1 MNSLLPLAVAVP
13 LVGAAVS
20 AIAHRRLAWQRVIG
34 LGTVSAVLSFAVVLL
49 VSVDHEGPITANLGG
64 WPTPVGITLLVDR
77 FAAMV
82 LSVSAVVV
90 LAVLVYSISQLGRD
104 VLDWWFHPKY
114 LVLLAGV
121 SLTVTTS
128 DLFTLFVGFEVTLIA
143 SYTLLTVRSGAKQ
156 VRSTMTYVV
165 VNLVASVLFLATI
178 AIAYSAT
185 GTLDMSDLAQRLQ
198 GLEPW
203 VANLLSAMT
212 LVVFGI
218 KAALFPLYMW
228 LPDSYPTA
236 PSPVSALFAGLLT
249 KIGVYAIFRT
259 QTQLF
264 DSASG
269 LLFAIAS
276 ATMFF
281 GVLGAM
287 AQRDVKRIL
296 SFHIVSQIGYMILGL
311 GLVSTI
317 GVGAGILYIVNQIL
331 VKSGLFLVAGEIEA
345 ENGGSELTAGGGLAR
360 RRPGLAIAFALLAL
374 SLAGVPPTAGFVL
387 KFALVREAIVSG
399 YGVVAGVALLVSFL
413 TLFSMLKIW
422 SEVFWGDP
430 TGEGP
435 GARRGMR
442 VATAGLAALSVV
454 AAIYITPLLD
464 YGADA
469 ATNLANPSVAAQ
481 DGTEP

>member
-1 MNSLLPLAVAVP
+1 MSSLLPLVVAVP
-13 LVGAAVS
+13 LLGAALSMIAQRRLGWQRLIGVGAVS
-20 AIAHRRLAWQRVIG
+20 
-34 LGTVSAVLSFAVVLL
+34 TVLTLSVVFLIE
-49 VSVDHEGPITANLGG
+49 VADGPITANLGG
-64 WPTPVGITLLVDR
+64 WPSPVGITLVVDR
-77 FAAMV
+77 FAALV
-82 LSVSAVVV
+82 LTISTVVV
-90 LAVLVYSISQLGRD
+90 LAVLGYSISQLGRD
-104 VLDWWFHPKY
+104 VLDWWFHPKF

-121 SLTVTTS
+121 SLTVTTG

-178 AIAYSAT
+178 AVAYAAT
-185 GTLDMSDLAQRLQ
+185 GTLDMSDVARQLDL
-198 GLEPW
+198 LDPW
-203 VANLLSAMT
+203 VGSLLSAMT

-236 PSPVSALFAGLLT
+236 PAPVTALFAGLLT

-264 DSASG
+264 EVNTT
-269 LLFAIAS
+269 LLLTVAS

-281 GVLGAM
+281 GVVGAM

-311 GLVSTI
+311 GLVSVI
-317 GVGAGILYIVNQIL
+317 GVGAGIAYIVNQIL

-345 ENGGSELTAGGGLAR
+345 ENGGSELSSGGGLAK
-360 RRPGLAIAFALLAL
+360 RRPGLAVAFALLAL

-387 KFALVREAIVSG
+387 KFALVREAIASG
-399 YGVVAGVALLVSFL
+399 YGLVAGVALLVSLL

-422 SEVFWGDP
+422 AGVFWGEP
-430 TGEGP
+430 IGEGA
-435 GARRGMR
+435 GARRGMKT
-442 VATAGLAALSVV
+442 ATAGV
-454 AAIYITPLLD
+454 AAVSLALAVYITPLFDLSTE
-464 YGADA
+464 A
-469 ATNLANPSVAAQ
+469 ANTLANPEVLAEAVS
-481 DGTEP
+481 EP

>member
-1 MNSLLPLAVAVP
+1 MSSILPLVVAIP
-13 LVGAAVS
+13 LLGAAAS
-20 AIAHRRLAWQRVIG
+20 AVFHRRLALQRFLGVASVG
-34 LGTVSAVLSFAVVLL
+34 AVLFVSLVLLGEVGDGTVTS
-49 VSVDHEGPITANLGG
+49 NLGG
-64 WPTPVGITLLVDR
+64 WPTPVGITLVVDR
-77 FAAMV
+77 FAALV
-82 LSVSAVVV
+82 LTVSAVVV

-104 VLDWWFHPKY
+104 VLDWWFHPKF

-121 SLTVTTS
+121 SLTVTTG

-143 SYTLLTVRSGAKQ
+143 SYTLLTVRSGTKQ

-165 VNLVASVLFLATI
+165 VNLVASVLFLA
-178 AIAYSAT
+178 AIAVAYSST
-185 GTLDMSDLAQRLQ
+185 GTLDMSDMARRL
-198 GLEPW
+198 GDAEPW
-203 VANLLSAMT
+203 VGSLLSAMT

-236 PSPVSALFAGLLT
+236 PAPVTALFAGLLT

-259 QTQLF
+259 QAQLF
-264 DSASG
+264 ESNTT
-269 LLFAIAS
+269 LLLAVAS

-281 GVLGAM
+281 GVVGAM

-311 GLVSTI
+311 GLVSVI
-317 GVGAGILYIVNQIL
+317 GVGAGIAYIINQIL

-360 RRPGLAIAFALLAL
+360 RRPGLALAFALLAL

-387 KFALVREAIVSG
+387 KFALVREAILSG
-399 YGVVAGVALLVSFL
+399 YGFVAGVALLVSLL

-422 SEVFWGDP
+422 SGVFWGEP
-430 TGEGP
+430 TGDGP
-435 GARRGMR
+435 GARPGMR
-442 VATAGLAALSVV
+442 TATAAV
-454 AAIYITPLLD
+454 AAISLALAVFITPLFD
-464 YGADA
+464 YSTEA
-469 ATNLANPSVAAQ
+469 AMTLE
-481 DGTEP
+481 EPRAFIEAVDEP

>member
-1 MNSLLPLAVAVP
+1 MNSVLPLVIAIP
-13 LVGAAVS
+13 LLGAAASSVF
-20 AIAHRRLAWQRVIG
+20 HRRLGLQRIVG
-34 LGTVSAVLSFAVVLL
+34 VVAVASVLALSLVLIAE
-49 VSVDHEGPITANLGG
+49 VGDTALTARLGG
-64 WPTPVGITLLVDR
+64 WPTPVGITLVVDR
-77 FAAMV
+77 FAALV
-82 LSVSAVVV
+82 LAVSALVV
-90 LAVLVYSISQLGRD
+90 LAVLVYSISQLGKD
-104 VLDWWFHPKY
+104 VLDWWFHPKF

-121 SLTVTTS
+121 SLTITTG

-143 SYTLLTVRSGAKQ
+143 SYTLLTVRSGTKQ

-165 VNLVASVLFLATI
+165 VNLVASVLFLA
-178 AIAYSAT
+178 AIAVAYSTT
-185 GTLDMSDLAQRLQ
+185 GTLDMSDMAQRLNEA
-198 GLEPW
+198 EPW
-203 VANLLSAMT
+203 VGNLLSAMT

-236 PSPVSALFAGLLT
+236 PAPVTALFAGLLT

-259 QTQLF
+259 QAQLF
-264 DSASG
+264 ESNTT
-269 LLFAIAS
+269 LLLAVAS

-281 GVLGAM
+281 GVVGAM

-317 GVGAGILYIVNQIL
+317 GVGAGIAYIVNQIL

-360 RRPGLAIAFALLAL
+360 RRPGLALAFALLAL

-399 YGVVAGVALLVSFL
+399 HALVAGVALLVSLL

-422 SEVFWGDP
+422 AGVFWGEPMGD
-430 TGEGP
+430 GS
-435 GARRGMR
+435 GARAGMKT
-442 VATAGLAALSVV
+442 ATASV
-454 AAIYITPLLD
+454 AAVSLALALFITPLFD
-464 YGADA
+464 FSTEA
-469 ATNLANPSVAAQ
+469 ATTLAEPTAAIELEDEQ
-481 DGTEP
+481 